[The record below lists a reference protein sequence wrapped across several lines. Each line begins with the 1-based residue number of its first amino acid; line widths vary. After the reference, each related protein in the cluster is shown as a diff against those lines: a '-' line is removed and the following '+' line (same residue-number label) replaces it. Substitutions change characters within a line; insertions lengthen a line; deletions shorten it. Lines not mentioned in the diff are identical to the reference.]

1 MGFNP
6 NREYKANKTDYV
18 NIVAALILTIVVLIW
33 ALN

>member
-6 NREYKANKTDYV
+6 NREYKANKTDYE
-18 NIVAALILTIVVLIW
+18 NIVAALILTIAVLIW

>member
-6 NREYKANKTDYV
+6 NKEYKANKTDYV
-18 NIVAALILTIVVLIW
+18 NILSALILTIAVVIW